1 MDEEQPT
8 DYPLPPEWDLMDDEK
23 RSAWMDAYRSYM
35 QARAQDT
42 RFGRA
47 ARALDEEVDDTDV

>member
-1 MDEEQPT
+1 MSDDEQT
-8 DYPLPPEWDLMDDEK
+8 DYPLPPEWDLMDEDK
-23 RSAWMDAYRSYM
+23 RSAWMEAYRSYM

-47 ARALDEEVDDTDV
+47 ARALDEEVEDTDV